1 MTQVTNPIIPQ
12 EILAGIAEAASS
24 LSIVAVVV
32 FLGFILWGAF
42 QGFRRSIYRQGIHL
56 GVTFVIALVAF
67 FMVSNF
73 CSSIIPSFSEM
84 TTAELIEMIQANL
97 AAQGQEMEITAEEL
111 ASIENI
117 DLEAVGYVAALV
129 LNTLVAPIVFTIL
142 FVIIGVIGKVVT
154 GILGLFV
161 PKGRTLTLKLL
172 GVLGGVIE
180 GAVIAG
186 IVLLPVVGIVNI
198 AGDAVD
204 VVSDSEDESLVE
216 IVEVYDDVVAPLE
229 NHVIVKTVGALGGD
243 AVLESF
249 ATVEIDGVERDLRK
263 EFPAIFKFGLGVASI
278 TNIDLSDGLDE
289 VEQDMISGLIDS
301 LDVDSEDGSLLLSK
315 VVCTGLNIYAG
326 MYEQQI
332 AETPAEEMDPMTIMM
347 GEMIGIFG
355 PEKTNLSTL
364 GKNLNT
370 FKDVF
375 FVLANSGL
383 LETDDFVGVLASEY
397 EEGVTVLN
405 KLTSILEANEN
416 TAHIVPMLTKM
427 MVSTMLPEGSEEIP
441 EEVVEEVKGSLSQ
454 LVQIE
459 TEGKEKDEVMVE
471 VEETVTDIL
480 GSFDI
485 TVGDG
490 EDQIT
495 QDVLDNVTE
504 FLTEELMNGN
514 IDIPVDENGQISD
527 ADLLNFLVQYAGKL
541 GYDQVPEVPE
551 VPDESQTEG
560 E

>member
-1 MTQVTNPIIPQ
+1 MTQVANPIIPQ
-12 EILAGIAEAASS
+12 EILAGIAETASS

-73 CSSIIPSFSEM
+73 CSNIIPSFSEM

-111 ASIENI
+111 ASIQNI
-117 DLEAVGYVAALV
+117 DLETVGYVAALV

-142 FVIIGVIGKVVT
+142 FVLIGVIGKVVT

-161 PKGRTLTLKLL
+161 PKGRTLVLKLL

-180 GAVIAG
+180 GAIIAG

-204 VVSDSEDESLVE
+204 VVRDSEDESLVE

-243 AVLESF
+243 AILENF
-249 ATVEIDGVERDLRK
+249 ATVEVDGVERDLRK
-263 EFPAIFKFGLGVASI
+263 ELPSILKLGLGVSYVQSI
-278 TNIDLSDGLDE
+278 DMSDGLD
-289 VEQDMISGLIDS
+289 DMEKAVISSVIDGVDDS
-301 LDVDSEDGSLLLSK
+301 LILSK
-315 VVCTGLNIYAG
+315 IVCTGLNMYAEI
-326 MYEQQI
+326 YEQQM
-332 AETPAEEMDPMTIMM
+332 AEMPAEEMDPMTIMM

-364 GKNLNT
+364 GMNLNT

-375 FVLANSGL
+375 FVIADSGL

-405 KLTSILEANEN
+405 KLTSILEANDN
-416 TAHIVPMLTKM
+416 TAHIVSMLTKM

-441 EEVVEEVKGSLSQ
+441 EEVVEEVKGSLSE

-459 TEGKEKDEVMVE
+459 TEGREKEEVKAD
-471 VEETVTDIL
+471 VEETVTELL
-480 GSFDI
+480 GNFDI
-485 TVGDG
+485 TVGEG
-490 EDQIT
+490 EDQLPQET
-495 QDVLDNVTE
+495 LDE
-504 FLTEELMNGN
+504 LSEHITEELMNGN

-551 VPDESQTEG
+551 TPDESQTEG

>member
-1 MTQVTNPIIPQ
+1 MTQVTNPMIPQ
-12 EILAGIAEAASS
+12 DMLAGIAEAASS

-42 QGFRRSIYRQGIHL
+42 QGFRRSIYRQGLHL
-56 GVTFVIALVAF
+56 GVTLIIAIVAF
-67 FMVSNF
+67 SVVSNF

-84 TTAELIEMIQANL
+84 TTAEFAGILQSTL
-97 AAQGQEMEITAEEL
+97 ADQGLEFTLEEVEVLYKGVDMETFAYIW
-111 ASIENI
+111 
-117 DLEAVGYVAALV
+117 ALV
-129 LNTLVAPIVFTIL
+129 LNTLVAPIVFTVL
-142 FVIIGVIGKVVT
+142 FVLIGVIGKVVT
-154 GILGLFV
+154 GIVGLFI
-161 PKGRTLTLKLL
+161 PKGRTLVLKLL

-180 GAVIAG
+180 GAIIAG
-186 IVLLPVVGIVNI
+186 IILLPVVGIVNI

-204 VVSDSEDESLVE
+204 VVRDSEDESLVE

-243 AVLESF
+243 AVLEKF
-249 ATVEIDGVERDLRK
+249 ATVEVDGVERDLRK
-263 EFPAIFKFGLGVASI
+263 EFPSIFKFGLGVASI
-278 TNIDLSDGLDE
+278 TNIDMSDGLDDME
-289 VEQDMISGLIDS
+289 KAMISGLIDS
-301 LDVDSEDGSLLLSK
+301 VDDSLLLSK
-315 VVCTGLNIYAG
+315 TACAYLNICSNL
-326 MYEQQI
+326 YEI
-332 AETPAEEMDPMTIMM
+332 ELGGVPAEEMDPMTLMM
-347 GEMIGIFG
+347 GEMFSVFG

-364 GKNLNT
+364 GMNLNT
-370 FKDVF
+370 IKNVF
-375 FVLANSGL
+375 FVLADSGL

-427 MVSTMLPEGSEEIP
+427 MVSTMVPEGSEEAY
-441 EEVVEEVKGSLSQ
+441 EEVKNGFSQ

-459 TEGKEKDEVMVE
+459 TEGKEKEEVKVE

-527 ADLLNFLVQYAGKL
+527 ADLLDLLLKY
-541 GYDQVPEVPE
+541 Y
-551 VPDESQTEG
+551 EG
-560 E
+560 MNGQGSENQGE

>member
-1 MTQVTNPIIPQ
+1 MTQVANPIIPQ
-12 EILAGIAEAASS
+12 EILAGIAETASS

-111 ASIENI
+111 ASIQNI
-117 DLEAVGYVAALV
+117 DLETVGYVAALV

-204 VVSDSEDESLVE
+204 VVRDSEDESLVE

-243 AVLESF
+243 AILENF
-249 ATVEIDGVERDLRK
+249 ATVEVDGVERDLRK
-263 EFPAIFKFGLGVASI
+263 ELPSILKLGLGVSYVQSI
-278 TNIDLSDGLDE
+278 DMSDGLD
-289 VEQDMISGLIDS
+289 DMEKAVISSVIDGVDDS
-301 LDVDSEDGSLLLSK
+301 LILSK
-315 VVCTGLNIYAG
+315 IVCTGLNMYA
-326 MYEQQI
+326 EI
-332 AETPAEEMDPMTIMM
+332 AEQSFAELPEEDKGPMDAVMV
-347 GEMIGIFG
+347 ELIGIFG
-355 PEKTNLSTL
+355 ADKTNIRTL
-364 GKNLNT
+364 GMNLDT
-370 FKDVF
+370 FKE
-375 FVLANSGL
+375 VLFILADSGL
-383 LETDDFVGVLASEY
+383 MEAGDDFVEVLSSKDEN
-397 EEGVTVLN
+397 GVTVL
-405 KLTSILEANEN
+405 KQLTNVLEANEN
-416 TAHIVPMLTKM
+416 TEHIVPMLTKM

-441 EEVVEEVKGSLSQ
+441 EEVVEEVKGSLSE

-459 TEGKEKDEVMVE
+459 TEGREKEEVKAD
-471 VEETVTDIL
+471 VEETVTELL
-480 GSFDI
+480 GNFDI
-485 TVGDG
+485 TVGEG
-490 EDQIT
+490 EDQLPQET
-495 QDVLDNVTE
+495 LDE
-504 FLTEELMNGN
+504 LSEHITEELMNGN

-551 VPDESQTEG
+551 VPDENQTEG

>member
-1 MTQVTNPIIPQ
+1 MTQVTNPMIPQ
-12 EILAGIAEAASS
+12 DMLAGIAEAASS

-42 QGFRRSIYRQGIHL
+42 QGFRRSIYRQGLHL
-56 GVTFVIALVAF
+56 GVTLIIAIVAF
-67 FMVSNF
+67 SVVSNF

-84 TTAELIEMIQANL
+84 TTAELMEMIQTNL
-97 AAQGQEMEITAEEL
+97 AAQGQEMEMTAEEL
-111 ASIENI
+111 AAMENI
-117 DLEAVGYVAALV
+117 DLETVGYVVALV
-129 LNTLVAPIVFTIL
+129 MNTIMAPIVFTVL
-142 FVIIGVIGKVVT
+142 FVLIGVIGKVVT
-154 GILGLFV
+154 GIVGLFI

-180 GAVIAG
+180 GAIIAG

-198 AGDAVD
+198 TGDAVE
-204 VVSDSEDESLVE
+204 VVKDSKDESIVE

-229 NHVIVKTVGALGGD
+229 KHVIVKTVGALGGD

-263 EFPAIFKFGLGVASI
+263 EFPSIFKFGLGVASI

-289 VEQDMISGLIDS
+289 VEQGMISGLIDS

-326 MYEQQI
+326 IYEQQM
-332 AETPAEEMDPMTIMM
+332 AEMPAEEMDPMTIMM

-364 GKNLNT
+364 GMNLNT

-416 TAHIVPMLTKM
+416 TAHIIPMLTKM
-427 MVSTMLPEGSEEIP
+427 MVSTMVPEGSEEAY
-441 EEVVEEVKGSLSQ
+441 EEVKNGFSQ

-459 TEGKEKDEVMVE
+459 TEGKEKEEVMEDVE
-471 VEETVTDIL
+471 DTVTDIL

-527 ADLLNFLVQYAGKL
+527 ADLLDLLLKY
-541 GYDQVPEVPE
+541 Y
-551 VPDESQTEG
+551 EG
-560 E
+560 MNGQGSENQGE